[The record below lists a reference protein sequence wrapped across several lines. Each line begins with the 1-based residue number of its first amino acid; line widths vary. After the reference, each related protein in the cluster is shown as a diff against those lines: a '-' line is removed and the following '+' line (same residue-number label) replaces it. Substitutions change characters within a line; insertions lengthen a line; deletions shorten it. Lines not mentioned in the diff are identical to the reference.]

1 MRNRGEFWAPV
12 RDWTNASFDLDGR
25 RVRFGLLSQAHIVS
39 GDIGAFLSWRGIAP
53 LGPRDVAVF
62 DTYAL
67 RIAPDRVL
75 YVSDFAEPID
85 QGWLEPGFAV
95 ADMTDG
101 LVFCE
106 VSGPRALELLQQ
118 GTGYDLTATDLRPSE
133 SCNILFA
140 GLRVAIVR
148 RDEGWRLH
156 VERSYAT
163 ALWSWFEDAN
173 SACRRVRANP

>member
-1 MRNRGEFWAPV
+1 MRDRGTYFAPV
-12 RDWTNASFDLDGR
+12 RDWAQESVDNNGK
-25 RVRFGLLSQAHIVS
+25 RVEFGVPRQVLIVS
-39 GDIGAFLSWRGIAP
+39 GNVNAFLSRRGLHP
-53 LGPRDVAVF
+53 LGARDCSEN

-67 RIAPDRVL
+67 RLAPERVL
-75 YVSDFAEPID
+75 YVSADAAPID
-85 QGWLEPGFAV
+85 QGWSQAGYAV

-101 LVFCE
+101 TVLCD

-118 GTGYDLTATDLRPSE
+118 GTSYDLTSTDTRPNE

-156 VERSYAT
+156 IERPYAT
-163 ALWSWFEDAN
+163 ALWSWFHTVMM
-173 SACRRVRANP
+173 RVET